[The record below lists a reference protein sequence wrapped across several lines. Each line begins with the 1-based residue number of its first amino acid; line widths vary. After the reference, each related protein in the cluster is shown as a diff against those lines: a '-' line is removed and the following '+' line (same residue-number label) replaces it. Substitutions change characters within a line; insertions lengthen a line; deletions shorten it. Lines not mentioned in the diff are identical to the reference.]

1 MTTVIV
7 TKLAFRVLA
16 LKLFTVANLRHQLGW
31 YYLITLL
38 YSHTNAAPQI
48 YPLYS
53 SLFLSVYWR
62 DNPRGMLW
70 GHEKVCNS
78 ELEAIDFLF
87 FSFFFRMVFPTSED
101 VYYADKPIW
110 NVVCYFYSI
119 NFNFPWVYRCNQRLF
134 LTNQGA
140 RSILIILQ
148 NLMIIIFK

>member
-7 TKLAFRVLA
+7 TKLAFRVLS

-78 ELEAIDFLF
+78 KLEAIDFLF

-110 NVVCYFYSI
+110 NVVCYFYNKTSI
-119 NFNFPWVYRCNQRLF
+119 FHGFIGAINGCFWPIRALVVSWLF
-134 LTNQGA
+134 YKTWW
-140 RSILIILQ
+140 
-148 NLMIIIFK
+148 